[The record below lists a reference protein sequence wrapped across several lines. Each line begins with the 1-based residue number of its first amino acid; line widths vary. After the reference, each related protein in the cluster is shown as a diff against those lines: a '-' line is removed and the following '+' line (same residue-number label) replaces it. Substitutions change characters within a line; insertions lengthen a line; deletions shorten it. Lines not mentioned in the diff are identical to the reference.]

1 MTGDG
6 RAVASDAPINYALRP
21 MRRPLRAVLLFA
33 TLPLLPA
40 CSAWLF
46 SGEHWIDRSQPVAL
60 VETTGGVELGATT
73 EFGVLTLGRTATEGA
88 CRVHYFLGPT
98 PLIDDGQ
105 IVATGSVFHRADIDL
120 KTMLL
125 PCMDRDPTP
134 EDRLVAMWMPDPR
147 STTSVSVQLSTDSD
161 ASGDVLVGDGL
172 NLPAGATVL
181 RVVDDGYEFVGLI
194 AGRATLQ
201 GRSYYVFA
209 GMDRVR
215 EMLAVPQEYPAR
227 TEPKFRPDDI
237 VVDKP
242 VKR

>member
-1 MTGDG
+1 M
-6 RAVASDAPINYALRP
+6 RSVAL
-21 MRRPLRAVLLFA
+21 VLLCA
-33 TLPLLPA
+33 PTLCG

-46 SGEHWIDRSQPVAL
+46 SGEHGIDRSQPVAM

-73 EFGVLTLGRTATEGA
+73 EFGVLTLGRTATDGA

-98 PLIDDGQ
+98 PLVDDGQ
-105 IVATGSVFHRADIDL
+105 ITATGSVFHRADIDL

-125 PCMDRDPTP
+125 AGMDRDPTP
-134 EDRLVAMWMPDPR
+134 DDQLVVMWMPDPR
-147 STTSVSVQLSTDSD
+147 STTSVAVQLSTDPQ

-181 RVVDDGYEFVGLI
+181 RVAESGYEFVGLI
-194 AGRATLQ
+194 AGRATLG
-201 GRSYYVFA
+201 GRTYYVFA

-215 EMLAVPQEYPAR
+215 EMLAVPRQHPQP